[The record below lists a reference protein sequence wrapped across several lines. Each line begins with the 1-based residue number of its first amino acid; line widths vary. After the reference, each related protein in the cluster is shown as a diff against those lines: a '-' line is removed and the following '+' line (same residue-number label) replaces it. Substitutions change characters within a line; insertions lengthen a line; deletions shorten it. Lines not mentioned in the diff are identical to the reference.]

1 MPNPVIPDQNKIFD
15 LKIANT
21 DYPCSL
27 PMDMGMCF
35 AYLRRYYYKSDE
47 ARCVEFIFGGCRGN
61 FIEQNIKIQYL
72 LLFNYFEKNCR

>member
-1 MPNPVIPDQNKIFD
+1 MPDQNKIFD
-15 LKIANT
+15 LKTANT

-61 FIEQNIKIQYL
+61 FIELIIKNSNIFCYITQTIK
-72 LLFNYFEKNCR
+72 KNCR